1 MSSHSYSF
9 HPIAAVDPLSYNL
22 PIKYGGVSFVEKTI
36 YGYIIR
42 FSKPQQIVLTLMAFA
57 SYPFLL
63 WFLQVPKLIVNH
75 INDAVDKGGEPFQ
88 VDVELYGFSLF
99 QTESIAYLLV
109 LCAAFLFLVLVN
121 QVFKY
126 VINVYRGLTGERML
140 RRLRYDL
147 YGRVLRFPQPTFRK
161 LSQGEIIQMINAEV
175 EPLGG
180 FFGEAFS
187 LPLFQGGYLLVI
199 FGFIISES
207 LVLAGAAVM
216 FYPLQFYFIPKLQ
229 RRVNLLGKTRVR
241 LVRGLSDRIGE
252 TVSGVQEVHAHNTA
266 RFELAEFSRRLGE
279 IFQTRY
285 RIYLWKFVIK
295 FINNTV
301 NQLGPFFFYSVGGI
315 LVIQGEL
322 NLGAL
327 VAVLAANK
335 DLAAPWKELLNY
347 YQRREDA
354 RIKYDQVVE
363 QFEPPEMMNEAQQLD
378 EPELIEPLGG
388 NYAGSAVRLEDDTGH
403 ALIDGASFDIST
415 TEHVA
420 IVGAGG
426 SGKDQLGLLLAR
438 LVKPT
443 GGSLTLNGA
452 KIDDLPEAFTGRRL
466 GYVGPSAYIFATSV
480 RENLTYGLK
489 HQPLGAP
496 GRSDA
501 DEDEWENLQAEAK
514 RAGNSIDDPAADW
527 VDYAAAGIDSKEN
540 LADQAL
546 KVLEIVDMQSDI
558 YELGLRGTIDPAARP
573 LLARS
578 ILEARAS
585 FRKRLADPEFA
596 PLIEVFDPDRYN
608 DNATVGENLLFG
620 RPVGDAFDLE
630 RLAEHPYVL
639 EVLEK
644 AKLTE
649 TMLEAGRQVASTM
662 VELFADLPP
671 GHEFFERYA
680 FISHEDLPGYQA
692 LLSRLGREGVDAL
705 RGEERTS
712 LLSLPFRLSPARHRL
727 DVVDDEFK
735 QQILVARKIFA
746 KDLPENLKGS
756 VEYFDEA
763 TYTAAASLQDNIL
776 FGKAAYGHARGTER
790 IGSVIAEVIAA
801 LDLKSDVMTVG
812 LDFNV
817 GIGGGRLSS
826 VQRQKLGLARAVLKR
841 PDVLILNESTT
852 AIDSASQARI
862 LEKLLDEFEGRG
874 VIWVLH
880 RARLAEYFDRV
891 LVVQAGRVVEQGSYS
906 ELNRDGS
913 MLYELVSAE

>member
-1 MSSHSYSF
+1 M
-9 HPIAAVDPLSYNL
+9 AVS
-22 PIKYGGVSFVEKTI
+22 
-36 YGYIIR
+36 
-42 FSKPQQIVLTLMAFA
+42 

-75 INDAVDKGGEPFQ
+75 INDAVDKKGEAFQ
-88 VDVELYGFSLF
+88 VDVSLF
-99 QTESIAYLLV
+99 GNSLFEMESIAYLLL
-109 LCAAFLFLVLVN
+109 LCVAFLCLVLVN
-121 QVFKY
+121 QGFKY

-147 YGRVLRFPQPTFRK
+147 YGRVLRFPQSTFRK

-199 FGFIISES
+199 FGFILSES

-216 FYPLQFYFIPKLQ
+216 FYPIQFYLIPKLQ

-241 LVRGLSDRIGE
+241 LVRSLSDRIGE
-252 TVSGVQEVHAHNTA
+252 TVSGVQEIHAHNTA
-266 RFELAEFSRRLGE
+266 RYELAEFARRLGE
-279 IFQTRY
+279 IFDTRY

-301 NQLGPFFFYSVGGI
+301 NHLGPFFFYSVGGI

-354 RIKYDQVVE
+354 RIKYEQVVE
-363 QFEPPEMMNEAQQLD
+363 QFEPPEMMDEAQQLD
-378 EPELIEPLGG
+378 EPAAIEPMSGA
-388 NYAGSAVRLEDDTGH
+388 YSASAVRLEDDTGH
-403 ALIDGASFDIST
+403 ALIDSASFEIGTGDR
-415 TEHVA
+415 VA

-426 SGKDQLGLLLAR
+426 SGKDQFGLLLAR

-443 GGSLTLNGA
+443 GGSLTINGA
-452 KIDDLPEAFTGRRL
+452 KLDDLPEAVTGRRI
-466 GYVGPSAYIFATSV
+466 GYVGPSAYIFATTV

-489 HQPLGAP
+489 HQPLGTA

-501 DEDEWENLQAEAK
+501 DEETWEDFLSEAR
-514 RAGNSIDDPAADW
+514 RAGNSTDDPAADW
-527 VDYAAAGIDSKEN
+527 VDYAAAGIEGKDDLS
-540 LADQAL
+540 DQAL
-546 KVLEIVDMQSDI
+546 DVLRMVDMQSDI
-558 YELGLRGTIDPAARP
+558 YELGLRGSIDPAAQP
-573 LLARS
+573 LLARD
-578 ILEARAS
+578 ILKARAS
-585 FRKRLADPEFA
+585 FRERLAGDPGFA
-596 PLIEVFDPDRYN
+596 PLVEVFDPDRYN

-620 RPVGDAFDLE
+620 RPVGGAFDLE
-630 RLAEHPYVL
+630 RLAEHSYVL

-644 AKLTE
+644 AELTDK
-649 TMLEAGRQVASTM
+649 MLEAGRQVASTM

-692 LLSRLGREGVDAL
+692 LLSRLGREGVEAL
-705 RGEERTS
+705 RDDERTS
-712 LLSLPFRLSPARHRL
+712 LLSLPFRLSPAQHRL
-727 DVVDDEFK
+727 DVVDDAFK
-735 QQILVARKIFA
+735 QQILAARRIFA
-746 KDLPENLKGS
+746 DNLPDDLKDA
-756 VEYFDEA
+756 VEHFDEDA
-763 TYTAAASLQDNIL
+763 YTAAASLQDNIL
-776 FGKAAYGHARGTER
+776 FGKAAYGHARGVER
-790 IGSVIAEVIAA
+790 IGAVIAEVIDA
-801 LDLKSDVMTVG
+801 LDLRPAVMTVG

-826 VQRQKLGLARAVLKR
+826 VQRQKLGLARVVLKR
-841 PDVLILNESTT
+841 PDVLIINEAT
-852 AIDSASQARI
+852 ATIDSASQGRI
-862 LEKLLDEFEGRG
+862 LENLLDEFEGRG

-880 RARLAEYFDRV
+880 RARLAEYFNRI
-891 LVVQAGRVVEQGSYS
+891 LVVQAGRVVEQGSFND
-906 ELNRDGS
+906 LNRDGS
-913 MLYELVSAE
+913 MLHDLIGAE